1 MIVDS
6 VDRRIFAEELAVEAG
21 KLALSYRGRQDLDVR
36 SKGVLDWVTEAD
48 LAAERL
54 IRRRNNEPAL
64 VSF

>member
-6 VDRRIFAEELAVEAG
+6 VDRRIFAEDLAVEAR
-21 KLALSYRGRQDLDVR
+21 KLALSYRGLQDLDVG